1 MRIARLGDLPTDYV
15 PAAIG
20 PSRGLAT
27 ANPCLRDGFGKRA
40 TESQTQRSILRE
52 ARRARFFLF
61 MANLRMNRSPMSLQE
76 AKRRKRQSEKDRA
89 IEQARR
95 DVHLHDE
102 AVLRP
107 RVVASRAKP
116 SSDGI
121 VGLGHNRGP
130 PLDDQHLTADDLKVL
145 SFKEWCRL
153 CGFSKPQATSLGAF
167 ECWPLTQL
175 KTSE

>member
-1 MRIARLGDLPTDYV
+1 
-15 PAAIG
+15 
-20 PSRGLAT
+20 
-27 ANPCLRDGFGKRA
+27 
-40 TESQTQRSILRE
+40 
-52 ARRARFFLF
+52 
-61 MANLRMNRSPMSLQE
+61 MSLQE

-153 CGFSKPQATSLGAF
+153 CGFSPATGRRIIGAGNG
-167 ECWPLTQL
+167 PIITQL
-175 KTSE
+175 SSRRIGITIGNHVRWQASRARGV